1 MNNEIERYVGE
12 LRDLRRVN
20 HTILKNKETLAQWI
34 IWLDNEI
41 RHWPLSDYEKKHKRE
56 LKEIIEQLL
65 MAHGMVNTEKDQV
78 RVSGV
83 PYEVD
88 LQKNLF

>member
-20 HTILKNKETLAQWI
+20 HTILKNKETLAQWVT
-34 IWLDNEI
+34 WLDAEI
-41 RHWPLSDYEKKHKRE
+41 RQGVLSDWEKEKKRE
-56 LKEIIEQLL
+56 LKRILEELL
-65 MAHGMVNTEKDQV
+65 TDQI

-83 PYEVD
+83 PYTVMKESIE
-88 LQKNLF
+88 

>member
-65 MAHGMVNTEKDQV
+65 MAHGMVHTEKDQV

-83 PYEVD
+83 PYEVE
-88 LQKNLF
+88 L

>member
-1 MNNEIERYVGE
+1 MNNEVESYVGE

-20 HTILKNKETLAQWI
+20 HAILKNRETIEKWI
-34 IWLDNEI
+34 TWLDAEI
-41 RHWPLSDYEKKHKRE
+41 RQKVSSDWEIQNKRE
-56 LKEIIEQLL
+56 LKSVLQEIILTHEMVHTEQKS
-65 MAHGMVNTEKDQV
+65 M

-88 LQKNLF
+88 L